1 MEKLDPVLGAP
12 EISDWALLRNRG
24 VNDLVAK
31 LSFWS
36 IVIAPKIE
44 LPTLVRTLRHSGT
57 SRRWRGIS
65 AFQMPKPSL
74 VTPIKSSEHGLALNT
89 ASIILKAV
97 SIRTGGSV
105 VKGVLVGFGIMVIL
119 ALIPVVHF
127 VGIPFGPFIGG
138 YFGITA
144 AGGYSPTPAKRA
156 LVFGGLLGSIVLLTT
171 ATAATV
177 LTLLTDLNA
186 LWLWA
191 PVAGLTFYTS
201 SMSALGAMYSQLRA
215 AH

>member
-1 MEKLDPVLGAP
+1 MH
-12 EISDWALLRNRG
+12 
-24 VNDLVAK
+24 DLVAK
-31 LSFWS
+31 LSCCP
-36 IVIAPKIE
+36 IVISILRRKERNLSLPKAQGLFSHANQAP
-44 LPTLVRTLRHSGT
+44 RA
-57 SRRWRGIS
+57 W
-65 AFQMPKPSL
+65 
-74 VTPIKSSEHGLALNT
+74 LALNT
-89 ASIILKAV
+89 PSIILKAV
-97 SIRTGGSV
+97 SIRAGGPV
-105 VKGVLVGFGIMVIL
+105 VKGVLVGFGIMLIL

-191 PVAGLTFYTS
+191 PVAGFTFYTS
-201 SMSALGAMYSQLRA
+201 SMGALGAMYSQLRT

>member
-1 MEKLDPVLGAP
+1 M
-12 EISDWALLRNRG
+12 
-24 VNDLVAK
+24 
-31 LSFWS
+31 
-36 IVIAPKIE
+36 
-44 LPTLVRTLRHSGT
+44 
-57 SRRWRGIS
+57 
-65 AFQMPKPSL
+65 
-74 VTPIKSSEHGLALNT
+74 
-89 ASIILKAV
+89 
-97 SIRTGGSV
+97 

-156 LVFGGLLGSIVLLTT
+156 LVFGGLLGLIVLLTT

-186 LWLWA
+186 WWLWV
-191 PVAGLTFYTS
+191 PVAGFTFYTS
-201 SMSALGAMYSQLRA
+201 SMSALGAMYSQLRT